1 MTVKVDFA
9 PSRCENIVSKS
20 TGERVMRN
28 TFIYG
33 LSFLALS
40 AGLGHA
46 GGWSAGELGSQG
58 LISSGSSAN
67 ISIGEIDYKIIADT
81 ADNFQ
86 LGQTTNIDVV
96 PDASRSSI
104 FLNAEI
110 GSNLNL
116 GFSRFLSGSIQ
127 MRGGAGSFTSWIP
140 DADADITAIAL
151 VGSYHITDNF
161 GILAGV
167 RNDSL
172 ANATVS
178 TIKGTYSLSSAS
190 KLRGVLGFN
199 YRRPDIALKISATYA
214 PESEIKS
221 ASSFTETAAPSGVS
235 GVSYGDAIIS
245 QATGATL
252 GAALLT
258 DVSSYT
264 STVGLPETLNLE
276 FETGIAENT
285 LLFGSILHQKWS
297 TAQIVSAGSAASA
310 ITTSFGDSNKYNLGI
325 GRKISD
331 NLAISVSYT
340 TEDGAGEYSGSL
352 FTVSNGSNTVTLAGK
367 YTRDNFSITAGIS
380 KVDIGGVT
388 ITSDGTA
395 SGNQYAKYG
404 KNSALGVGIKVA
416 YNF

>member
-1 MTVKVDFA
+1 
-9 PSRCENIVSKS
+9 
-20 TGERVMRN
+20 MRE
-28 TFIYG
+28 TLIYG
-33 LSFLALS
+33 VSLVALS

-58 LISSGSSAN
+58 LISSGSSFN
-67 ISIGEIDYKIIADT
+67 ISFGEVDYKIIADT

-86 LGQTTNIDVV
+86 SGQTTNIDVV

-104 FLNAEI
+104 FVNAEI
-110 GSNLNL
+110 GDNLNV
-116 GFSRFLSGSIQ
+116 GFNNLLSGSIQ

-140 DADADITAIAL
+140 DADADITATAL
-151 VGSYHITDNF
+151 VGSYQINDNF

-172 ANATVS
+172 ADATVS
-178 TIKGTYSLSSAS
+178 TIKGTYNLSSAS
-190 KLRGVLGFN
+190 NMRGVLGLN

-221 ASSFTETAAPSGVS
+221 ASSFTETAAPSGVPN
-235 GVSYGDAIIS
+235 VSYGDAIIS
-245 QATGATL
+245 QGTGLAL
-252 GAALLT
+252 NAALLS
-258 DVSSYT
+258 DVASYT

-285 LLFGSILHQKWS
+285 LLFGSILRQKWS

-310 ITTSFGDSNKYNLGI
+310 ITTSFEDSNKYNLGI

-331 NLAISVSYT
+331 NLSISVSYT
-340 TEDGAGEYSGSL
+340 TEDGAGEYSDSL

-367 YTRDNFSITAGIS
+367 YTRDNYSVTAGIS
-380 KVDIGGVT
+380 KVEIGGVT

-395 SGNQYAKYG
+395 SGSQYAKYG
-404 KNSALGVGIKVA
+404 KNSALGIGIKIA